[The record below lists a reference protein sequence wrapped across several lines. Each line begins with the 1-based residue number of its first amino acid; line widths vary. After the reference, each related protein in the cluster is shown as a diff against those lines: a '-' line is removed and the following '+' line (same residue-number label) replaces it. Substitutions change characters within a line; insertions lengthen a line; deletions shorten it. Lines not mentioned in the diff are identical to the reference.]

1 MASKLNFFEKID
13 QKFVYLINNLAQD
26 KLNKIDDKL
35 DNSLPSETKQVLY
48 QILSVF
54 LVIAPLLVVVIF
66 FVSNNNLRKE
76 IENTRDIVS
85 EIKSIENNEENL
97 NTAVKS
103 LISVS
108 SIFPDNNLAKYLYSK
123 LKAYDIN
130 LNNIIINSSEKI
142 ETIGDVEI
150 IRLEGEV
157 RGLGNKEISIVLDII
172 DDMSPSSINEIEIF
186 KINDFSNLK
195 FNLEAR
201 AKN

>member
-157 RGLGNKEISIVLDII
+157 IGLGNKEISIVLDII
-172 DDMSPSSINEIEIF
+172 DDMRPSSINEIEIF